1 MRRDALLAAALAP
14 VAFVS
19 YLLSLGVSVGTV
31 TGEFLLA
38 TALYVAVLAGL
49 GVLVAETHE
58 RGLLTPLPVATAL
71 SLLVPWLGFAA
82 GHAVRFGV
90 VTPESLTLLSFLPSV
105 VVVAALVLA
114 VSALEYAAIEHPRTR
129 ELLDG
134 RTGAGAIAVGVVYA
148 VAVLGASGL
157 RFGSLTLSSVA
168 LLLWVAGGLLVLGA
182 VPVYVG
188 IRLNRLSPPA
198 VVAAGLVLVLVTPS
212 SGRFSLGVLYAV
224 GWVLPLGVALVAAAA
239 ESRLRHHGAGD
250 PSPRL

>member
-1 MRRDALLAAALAP
+1 MRRDAVLAAVLAP
-14 VAFVS
+14 VAFTS
-19 YLLSLGVSVGTV
+19 YLLSLGVGVGGV

-38 TALYVAVLAGL
+38 TALYAAVLGGM

-82 GHAVRFGV
+82 GGAVRFGV

-105 VVVAALVLA
+105 VVVAVLVLA
-114 VSALEYAAIEHPRTR
+114 ISVLEYVATEHPRAGER
-129 ELLDG
+129 LDG
-134 RTGAGAIAVGVVYA
+134 RTGVGCIAVGVVYA
-148 VAVLGASGL
+148 VAVLSASGF
-157 RFGSLTLSSVA
+157 RFEATLPSAA
-168 LLLWVAGGLLVLGA
+168 LLLWIAGGLLVLGT

-212 SGRFSLGVLYAV
+212 EGQFSFGVLYAV
-224 GWVLPLGVALVAAAA
+224 GWVVPLGVALVAAAA
-239 ESRLRHHGAGD
+239 ESRLRHYGAGD
-250 PSPRL
+250 PRPRL

>member
-14 VAFVS
+14 VAFTS
-19 YLLSLGVSVGTV
+19 YLLSLGVAVGTV
-31 TGEFLLA
+31 TGESLLA
-38 TALYVAVLAGL
+38 TSLYVATLSGL

-71 SLLVPWLGFAA
+71 SLLVPWVGF
-82 GHAVRFGV
+82 AVRFGTV
-90 VTPESLTLLSFLPSV
+90 APDSLTLLRFLPSV
-105 VVVAALVLA
+105 LLVAVLVLA
-114 VSALEYAAIEHPRTR
+114 VSALEYAATEHPRVR

-134 RTGAGAIAVGVVYA
+134 QTGAGSIAVGVVYA
-148 VAVLGASGL
+148 VSVLGASGL
-157 RFGSLTLSSVA
+157 RFESPTLPA
-168 LLLWVAGGLLVLGA
+168 IGLLLWVAGGLLVLGT

-198 VVAAGLVLVLVTPS
+198 VLAAGLALVVVTPS
-212 SGRFSLGVLYAV
+212 SGRFPLGALYAI

-239 ESRLRHHGAGD
+239 ESRVRHYEAGD